1 MDSTAWAALDRATP
15 DAARARLETAVA
27 GRYRIDELIG
37 RGQFSSVFRATD
49 IDHAGEVAIKLLDVD
64 VSTTPELVQRLEE
77 ERSLCASLHDEGV
90 VAASSLEQHESR
102 AFLVMPFMHGGSLA
116 ELLRMRGAL
125 PLDQVEQ
132 TVGDVAAT
140 LDRIHARG
148 LTHRGLTSENILF
161 DFSGRPCITDIGVTD
176 TLLAANAGHGSRIAR
191 ARAYAAPELRR
202 AQKVDGRAD
211 QYALAMIA
219 YEMLTGGLL
228 LRRQTFEGINSL
240 EPIEVLAEV
249 PLCKEVPVHVNSAL
263 RRALSAGAANRFA
276 TTTQFAEALAG
287 RAPARIHG
295 LPTTRIELL
304 LHRRPRTRKLIGTVA
319 ALLAIAIVATPSFRV
334 TMRTAWRTAWHT
346 VSDHLAESPRR
357 IEVSID
363 AASSLAESPTAPPPN
378 SPTSQVA
385 TSALHG
391 APHTSHPRASA
402 RHATSPSPGRSV
414 ASDSSGTTASDP
426 IKVRL
431 DASSSAAPVTNLPGG
446 AITVSE
452 GRVAQR
458 DTRSW
463 LMRLFWGESGPVSST
478 PAAFIRVAVDRGTPL
493 VSIDGI
499 PRGLAPLTASVN
511 AGHHTV
517 AVQGSIDYRAPTTGV
532 IAAPRDTVTVSFR
545 SVAAP

>member
-1 MDSTAWAALDRATP
+1 MDSTAWAAPDRAIP

-27 GRYRIDELIG
+27 GRYRIEELIG
-37 RGQFSSVFRATD
+37 RGQFSSVFRATG

-64 VSTTPELVQRLEE
+64 VSTAPELVQRLEE

-116 ELLRMRGAL
+116 ELMRMRGAL
-125 PLDQVEQ
+125 PLEEVET
-132 TVGDVAAT
+132 TVAEVAAT

-148 LTHRGLTSENILF
+148 LTHRGLTPENILF
-161 DFSGRPCITDIGVTD
+161 DFSGRACISDIGVTD
-176 TLLAANAGHGSRIAR
+176 TLLAACDSQGSRAAR

-219 YEMLTGGLL
+219 YEMLTGGQQ
-228 LRRQTFEGINSL
+228 LRRQTFERINTPD
-240 EPIEVLAEV
+240 PIEVLAEI
-249 PLCKEVPVHVNSAL
+249 PLCKDVPVHVNSAL

-276 TTTQFAEALAG
+276 TTTQFADALAG
-287 RAPARIHG
+287 HGPAPAPG
-295 LPTTRIELL
+295 MPTTRVELFL
-304 LHRRPRTRKLIGTVA
+304 RQRPRAAKVIGTVV
-319 ALLAIAIVATPSFRV
+319 ALLALATLATPAFRID
-334 TMRTAWRTAWHT
+334 MRAAWRTAS
-346 VSDHLAESPRR
+346 VYLARSQPR
-357 IEVSID
+357 IEPSVDDGST
-363 AASSLAESPTAPPPN
+363 LAMSPSAPPSASPTDK
-378 SPTSQVA
+378 
-385 TSALHG
+385 SALSTLRDE
-391 APHTSHPRASA
+391 PHTRHPRVGAGDA
-402 RHATSPSPGRSV
+402 KSPSPARSV
-414 ASDSSGTTASDP
+414 GMDSSGPTSSDP
-426 IKVRL
+426 IEVRV
-431 DASSSAAPVTNLPGG
+431 APSSSATPISNVPGG
-446 AITVSE
+446 AETVSE

-463 LMRLFWGESGPVSST
+463 LMRLFQGGSSRVSS
-478 PAAFIRVAVDRGTPL
+478 PVAYIRVAVDRGAPL

-499 PRGLAPLTASVN
+499 PRGIAPLTASVN

-532 IAAPRDTVTVSFR
+532 NAPPRDTVTVSFR